1 MACIALI
8 TGTAY
13 LIEVDKAEARA
24 IWSTKELSLTTSYNA
39 TYINIK
45 KGNFESIHIRYRTL
59 I

>member
-13 LIEVDKAEARA
+13 LIEVDKAEARV

-39 TYINIK
+39 TYINTK
-45 KGNFESIHIRYRTL
+45 KAALNRYIL
-59 I
+59 DIVL